1 MSSGLQALLC
11 GSFLSATRTKKEGR
25 KAPFQSCDAPFVLA
39 GNAMRQ
45 THATRGSLPAYALR
59 IVRVENP

>member
-1 MSSGLQALLC
+1 MLMDHPEQ
-11 GSFLSATRTKKEGR
+11 KKEGR

-59 IVRVENP
+59 IVCVENP